1 MSGAIFKVE
10 TQDLR
15 KSAALIEEKT
25 ARYDAEWAKIYTEI
39 ANLRVDWQGQ
49 SSDQFNKQIEGYRND
64 FQELSKILTSYKE
77 FLKTTADRI
86 EKTEDAINQAAG
98 QLNAGK

>member
-1 MSGAIFKVE
+1 MMGAVFKVE
-10 TQDLR
+10 TRDLR
-15 KSAALIEEKT
+15 RSATLIEEKT

-49 SSDQFNKQIEGYRND
+49 SSDEFNKQIEGYRND

-77 FLKTTADRI
+77 FLVSTADRI
-86 EKTEDAINQAAG
+86 EKAEEQMKQSAS
-98 QLNAGK
+98 QLNSGN